1 MLKID
6 SKNALRILIIGLGVL
21 LVIIAIGIVSSR
33 VASQNKLAENTPSSN
48 IVTDQALEENFKIV
62 YILDKGDGQEILTF
76 DYILREGVKQTV
88 FDALKDISVTKSF
101 DLKYNNNYSYGVF
114 VESIAG
120 VKNGDE
126 GKYWQY
132 YVNDKLGEVA
142 ADKKEVKAG
151 DKVEWRFEKVPEI

>member
-6 SKNALRILIIGLGVL
+6 SKNILRSLIIGLGIL
-21 LVIIAIGIVSSR
+21 LSIIALGIVSSK
-33 VASQNKLAENTPSSN
+33 VASQDRNT
-48 IVTDQALEENFKIV
+48 KI
-62 YILDKGDGQEILTF
+62 
-76 DYILREGVKQTV
+76 DYIINNTNGTTV
-88 FDALKDISVTKSF
+88 FDALKSYSENKKIE
-101 DLKYNNNYSYGVF
+101 LKYNNNYSFGVF

-120 VKNGDE
+120 IKNGDS

-151 DKVEWRFEKVPEI
+151 DKVEWRFEKAPEM